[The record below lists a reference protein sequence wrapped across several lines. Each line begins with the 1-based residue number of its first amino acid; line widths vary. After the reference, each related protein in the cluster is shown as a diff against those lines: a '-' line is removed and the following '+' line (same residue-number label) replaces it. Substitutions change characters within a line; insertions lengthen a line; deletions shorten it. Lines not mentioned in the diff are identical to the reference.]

1 MVRKLVLAV
10 AAASALMSSNMA
22 HALGVGDIN
31 LRSALNQPLDAEIE
45 LLQVRD
51 LSSAEIRP
59 ALASPDDFGRAGID
73 RDFFLTDL
81 KFTPE
86 VRPDGRAVIRVTSNK
101 PVREPFL
108 NFLMEVKW
116 PAGRVLR
123 EFTLL
128 LDPPLYQPAPLAAQP
143 APAASRTPSSSA
155 ARQYSEVTPPRSSA
169 TPTQSGASNASAAGK
184 ASGGGGQVRAN
195 SADTLWEIAQRN
207 RPQGA
212 SVHQTMLAIQDLNP
226 NAFLDGNIN
235 RMLSGSTLTMPDAE
249 QANARSQAEAI
260 TQVAEQNAAWQR
272 GRQVAQPAQRQLDAR
287 ERDTAAAAPATTDGG
302 DSLRL
307 LAGTGEGGSGESQ
320 TEGSNSEAEQ
330 LRDSLDRTKEQLDSA
345 EREKAEMADRLQ
357 DVQGQLDT
365 LQRLLALK
373 DAQLAALQDQLT
385 ADDTAEGQ
393 SAVDVAQAPALDAEA
408 AESVAQAQA
417 EAIEATDPVEDPAA
431 ESIAQEPAANGQ
443 TEQLVESAASDSRI
457 VPAVANT
464 AEVAEAEPAEELAP
478 VVQPTANNRMA
489 EQSSAERDDGVESML
504 ERLLQNQT
512 LMLVAGAA
520 ALLIL
525 LLILMA
531 LARRNARR
539 EEAMSGSFIAPIP
552 SSAAQEPLSNDF
564 NVALASFDETD
575 NEQSIAQDPL
585 TEADALVAYGQHE
598 KAAEVLRAAIAND
611 PDRAELRL
619 KLMEVE
625 ALLNNPQGYAAQAE
639 TLRNMGGHDPQI
651 EALNL
656 RFPAM
661 AAALLGA
668 SSVLAEDPEAE
679 RFDAFD
685 DADDGVVASAAETSE
700 QDFDFSDFDLGEDMV
715 EPIEAEPEQTQPEP
729 EQTQPEPEQTQPA
742 VEEAE
747 FDLDFDLEDTLAE
760 QSQPQT
766 LEQGYPASN
775 AIVPAGSD
783 SPATSH
789 EDAAFDA
796 SEFDLEFNLDDETV
810 TAADQPSQAPLDESL
825 EASLDDDYDLSLT
838 EDMQAEQLLAE
849 FEAMQEESGGVEE
862 QAPREEASVEDFNL
876 SDEDLAGFEDE
887 LSASI
892 EAESAQPSS
901 TADTVAHS
909 DTVHEEH
916 STELPD
922 ALDPF
927 TADLPTDQAMS
938 ESMEDEFDFL
948 SGTDEC
954 ATKLDLAR
962 AYIDMGDEEGARDI
976 LAEVVEEGNDQQQQ
990 DARDM
995 LAQLD

>member
-31 LRSALNQPLDAEIE
+31 LRSALNQPLNAEIE

-59 ALASPDDFGRAGID
+59 SLASPDDFGRAGID

-86 VRPDGRAVIRVTSNK
+86 VRSDGRAIIRVTSNK

-116 PAGRVLR
+116 PSGRVLR

-128 LDPPLYQPAPLAAQP
+128 LDPPLYQPGPAPSQPVPAAASAAQP
-143 APAASRTPSSSA
+143 AM
-155 ARQYSEVTPPRSSA
+155 ARQQPQVTPPRTSA
-169 TPTQSGASNASAAGK
+169 AQSASGPGSASASSD
-184 ASGGGGQVRAN
+184 ASGGQVQAN
-195 SADTLWEIAQRN
+195 SADTLWEIAQRH

-226 NAFLDGNIN
+226 NAFMDGNIN
-235 RMLSGSTLTMPDAE
+235 RMLSGSTLTLPNSE
-249 QANARSQAEAI
+249 QAHARSQTEAI
-260 TQVAEQNAAWQR
+260 NQVAEQNAAWQR

-287 ERDTAAAAPATTDGG
+287 ERDTAAPAPASADGG

-307 LAGTGEGGSGESQ
+307 LAGTGEGDGSG
-320 TEGSNSEAEQ
+320 SEADGNNGESAQ
-330 LRDSLDRTKEQLDSA
+330 LRDSLDRTKEQLDST
-345 EREKAEMADRLQ
+345 EREKAELADRLQ
-357 DVQGQLDT
+357 DVQGQLET
-365 LQRLLALK
+365 LQRLLSLK
-373 DAQLAALQDQLT
+373 DAQLAALQGQLG
-385 ADDTAEGQ
+385 AEEQAAGEQ
-393 SAVDVAQAPALDAEA
+393 GDPAIAQVPPLATTEEVAEASPSESGDAPASEADQAAETSPAEPELAAEPLLNDQQGMVESADAGDQVETAEA
-408 AESVAQAQA
+408 AEAA
-417 EAIEATDPVEDPAA
+417 ETTEVEPAA
-431 ESIAQEPAANGQ
+431 EATPVLQPA
-443 TEQLVESAASDSRI
+443 
-457 VPAVANT
+457 
-464 AEVAEAEPAEELAP
+464 PAEESA
-478 VVQPTANNRMA
+478 TAQQTSA
-489 EQSSAERDDGVESML
+489 EQDDGVEAML
-504 ERLLQNQT
+504 QRLLQNQT

-539 EEAMSGSFIAPIP
+539 EEAMSGDFVATAPRHEV
-552 SSAAQEPLSNDF
+552 EPVRDDF
-564 NVALASFDETD
+564 NVALASFDASED
-575 NEQSIAQDPL
+575 DQSIAQDPL
-585 TEADALVAYGQHE
+585 TEADALVAYGKLE
-598 KAAEVLRAAIAND
+598 EAAEVLRNGIADD
-611 PDRAELRL
+611 PDRADLRL

-625 ALLNNPQGYAAQAE
+625 GLLNNEQGYAAQAE
-639 TLRNMGGHDPQI
+639 TLRAMGGHDADV
-651 EALNL
+651 EALNM
-656 RFPAM
+656 RFPMM

-668 SSVLAEDPEAE
+668 SSVSSADDDRAYMNLDDEAPDTAAAPVAEEDP
-679 RFDAFD
+679 
-685 DADDGVVASAAETSE
+685 
-700 QDFDFSDFDLGEDMV
+700 QDFDFSDFDLGNDEVTEPVLV
-715 EPIEAEPEQTQPEP
+715 EPEPVV
-729 EQTQPEPEQTQPA
+729 QTQPA
-742 VEEAE
+742 EEEPE

-760 QSQPQT
+760 EAQPQS
-766 LEQGYPASN
+766 LEYPTVDQADSVETAPTTASSEE
-775 AIVPAGSD
+775 VG
-783 SPATSH
+783 
-789 EDAAFDA
+789 FDA
-796 SEFDLEFNLDDETV
+796 SEFDLNFNLDE
-810 TAADQPSQAPLDESL
+810 TAATEEPKAQAPLDSSL

-849 FEAMQEESGGVEE
+849 FEAMQDDSGEVESA
-862 QAPREEASVEDFNL
+862 APRTEASVEDFNL

-887 LSASI
+887 LNASI
-892 EAESAQPSS
+892 EAESAEAQRV
-901 TADTVAHS
+901 DVA
-909 DTVHEEH
+909 TEEEPVAEGRDDEPAEEE
-916 STELPD
+916 SAGLTD

-927 TADLPTDQAMS
+927 AADLPAEQAMS

-976 LAEVVEEGNDQQQQ
+976 LSEVVDEGSDQQQQ

-995 LAQLD
+995 LAQLG

>member
-59 ALASPDDFGRAGID
+59 SLASPDDFGRAGID

-81 KFTPE
+81 EFTPE
-86 VRPDGRAVIRVTSNK
+86 VRPDGRSVIRVTSNK

-116 PAGRVLR
+116 PSGRVLR

-128 LDPPLYQPAPLAAQP
+128 LDPPLYQPGPAASQPVQAASSAAQP
-143 APAASRTPSSSA
+143 SNARQQPQISPPRTSASPSESGRGSAAASSSA
-155 ARQYSEVTPPRSSA
+155 
-169 TPTQSGASNASAAGK
+169 
-184 ASGGGGQVRAN
+184 SGGQIQAN
-195 SADTLWEIAQRN
+195 SADTLWEIAQRH
-207 RPQGA
+207 RPEGA

-226 NAFLDGNIN
+226 NAFMGGNIN
-235 RMLSGSTLTMPDAE
+235 RMLSGSTLTLPNPE

-260 TQVAEQNAAWQR
+260 SEVAEQNAAWQR

-287 ERDTAAAAPATTDGG
+287 ERETAAPAPASTNGG

-307 LAGTGEGGSGESQ
+307 LAGTGESGGSGSEAD
-320 TEGSNSEAEQ
+320 GSNGESAQ

-345 EREKAEMADRLQ
+345 EREKAELADRLQ
-357 DVQGQLDT
+357 DVQGQLET
-365 LQRLLALK
+365 LQRLLSLK
-373 DAQLAALQDQLT
+373 DAQLAALQGQLGAEEQAAGEQGDVTIAQVPPLASEAVPEAGSSATAESSVPEADQAAGTEPAVDPQLAAEPLLEDPQEVEASADAGSQVEPAEVEVAET
-385 ADDTAEGQ
+385 ADTTATE
-393 SAVDVAQAPALDAEA
+393 
-408 AESVAQAQA
+408 
-417 EAIEATDPVEDPAA
+417 PAA
-431 ESIAQEPAANGQ
+431 ETTPVLEPAS
-443 TEQLVESAASDSRI
+443 TDESA
-457 VPAVANT
+457 T
-464 AEVAEAEPAEELAP
+464 A
-478 VVQPTANNRMA
+478 QQTSA
-489 EQSSAERDDGVESML
+489 EQDGGVEAML
-504 ERLLQNQT
+504 QRLLQNQT

-520 ALLIL
+520 ALLVL

-539 EEAMSGSFIAPIP
+539 EETMSNDFVAT
-552 SSAAQEPLSNDF
+552 EPRHQDEPVRDDF
-564 NVALASFDETD
+564 NVALASFDAND
-575 NEQSIAQDPL
+575 DDQSIAQDPL
-585 TEADALVAYGQHE
+585 TEADALVAYGKLE
-598 KAAEVLRAAIAND
+598 EAVDVLRNGIAND
-611 PDRAELRL
+611 PDRADLRL

-625 ALLNNPQGYAAQAE
+625 GLLNDQQGYTAQAE
-639 TLRNMGGHDPQI
+639 TLRNMGGHDAEI
-651 EALNL
+651 EALNM

-668 SSVLAEDPEAE
+668 SSVSAADDDRADAELDEETPYATVAEDDSTE
-679 RFDAFD
+679 
-685 DADDGVVASAAETSE
+685 
-700 QDFDFSDFDLGEDMV
+700 FDFSDFDLGDDEAVQPVPV
-715 EPIEAEPEQTQPEP
+715 EPEPVVQAQP
-729 EQTQPEPEQTQPA
+729 
-742 VEEAE
+742 VEEEPE

-760 QSQPQT
+760 EAQPES
-766 LEQGYPASN
+766 LDYPSVDSVGALPTVASTEDE
-775 AIVPAGSD
+775 AGL
-783 SPATSH
+783 
-789 EDAAFDA
+789 DA
-796 SEFDLEFNLDDETV
+796 SEFDLNFNLDES
-810 TAADQPSQAPLDESL
+810 AAAEEPKVQAPLDSSL

-849 FEAMQEESGGVEE
+849 FEAMQDDAGEGEPD
-862 QAPREEASVEDFNL
+862 APRSETSVEDFNL
-876 SDEDLAGFEDE
+876 SDEDLAGFEEE
-887 LSASI
+887 LNASI
-892 EAESAQPSS
+892 EAESAEAESVDTSAERAPMAEGADDES
-901 TADTVAHS
+901 TVGEDESADLT
-909 DTVHEEH
+909 
-916 STELPD
+916 D

-927 TADLPTDQAMS
+927 AADLPTDQAMS

-976 LAEVVEEGNDQQQQ
+976 LSEVVDEGTDQQRQ

-995 LAQLD
+995 LAQLE